1 MNRTT
6 ASLVLAAVLVATA
19 ASAAKTSAWKSPAA
33 EGRSFKN
40 LAVFAITFDDAIR
53 RAAENSFAM
62 KLKGQTKATPAYTFT
77 SRDDLKSKDTVV
89 AKVKE
94 GGYDGVVVF
103 RVIAVDQEE
112 TQHNTYSAVGYSTP
126 YYGGFGNYWGGYGVA
141 VYNSGTY
148 TTKEQIVQIETTLY
162 ALSDDKLLWAG
173 QTKVKDPESTLDL
186 IDEIVASAISGL
198 KKDKL
203 IR

>member
-62 KLKGQTKATPAYTFT
+62 KLKGQTKEQAMESYIAYVEE
-77 SRDDLKSKDTVV
+77 LKAAD
-89 AKVKE
+89 AKK
-94 GGYDGVVVF
+94 
-103 RVIAVDQEE
+103 
-112 TQHNTYSAVGYSTP
+112 
-126 YYGGFGNYWGGYGVA
+126 
-141 VYNSGTY
+141 
-148 TTKEQIVQIETTLY
+148 
-162 ALSDDKLLWAG
+162 
-173 QTKVKDPESTLDL
+173 
-186 IDEIVASAISGL
+186 
-198 KKDKL
+198 
-203 IR
+203 